1 MVAQVGVTGGWH
13 RGWHRWVA
21 QVGDTGG
28 RHRWVAQVGG
38 TGGWHRWAAQ
48 VGGTGGWHR
57 WVAQVGGTGALLRSG
72 MGRRGKAGLTEDQP
86 GLSAAAASASS
97 SAPIGLPHATLAAD
111 LQLHGDTAHA
121 RTHLGEEHLSLVRSS
136 LLKSCI
142 AATLQ
147 LQSCKIRLR
156 AAPAHCLSSSRAA
169 CAAVLQ
175 CRMIVCDGSSTRLGP
190 APHRPIGLIQK
201 HVTAQ
206 PARCSSKLGP
216 SDDSFPESSQ
226 TPDDTFSGDKLGETQ
241 ADSPIGKLSNPNESN
256 SKGRQPD
263 DSSDASVSKYLA
275 KEPEPEANP
284 SDESDE
290 PSSRPSSLS
299 DRAKERLQR
308 IEEAAAAAKSGS
320 DPFKGM
326 VAVAAQRLQDYF
338 DKTSLVGGAGGFGQE
353 AVGLRGE
360 EVEGDDGSGETAWQR
375 WERVF
380 GEVEEREAMLT
391 SLQFQLD
398 DLVGDE
404 DFTAA
409 AKLQAAIRAVE
420 DQDAMAAVFRELK
433 AAVAEERYGDA
444 KHLRDDAGAG
454 LVSASS
460 TCDLGGKEP
469 RLVCYQ
475 GKDHGSNEG
484 KQFIDCLKDIVRCQG
499 KDEEDCIWGG
509 GRAWTRVGS
518 ADPFGRLV
526 HVSQQHGKLLAKSY
540 TAKQLSVAGQGIPIF
555 EVYVARNAANP
566 KRYDRQ
572 SHPPLL
578 PLPPLPPSLPPPL
591 PLPPLPPL
599 PPSSLPPGADDSL
612 SRVLDFFRERLPD
625 VKLRVFP
632 VVSPADVGSARRV
645 IVGILVSVTA
655 ATAAAAAAAAA
666 AEENQAGTKIQV
678 GWTEKEAVEGRGGVG
693 GGQGEGGAERS
704 DGEEGSED
712 AEGRQGIAVR
722 VVVGGV
728 FPGDGAG
735 ESVSKV
741 PARIE
746 WRGKDAFVLTVEDSE
761 GDGDAASSSSGS
773 TGTSATDPEASQSP
787 SSSPSSSSQSAAVA
801 AAVSE
806 RLASAAT
813 RAAANLMPEDVAKQ
827 LWGVDRFS
835 GPVRP
840 FPTISPLSCIL
851 SSLLHSS
858 IFLPFVNSDVRIIRP
873 ASALC
878 GSHHHHPH
886 GQEVFKDKDVAQL
899 IYALCMLYLFPLYP
913 LSPILPSPSP
923 SSCQEVFK
931 DKDVAQLIRTAVQHV
946 QRRRYTLP
954 RTTAFTR
961 IHAAD
966 ASTDPF
972 AGLYV
977 GAYGPYTSEA
987 IQVRRRFGTWEEPE
1001 GEEQESQAGKAGE
1014 RVGGRKRQGERAL
1027 VPPFEYVEG
1036 VKLTGDFNVPAGKV
1050 SFRAKIGRHWQ
1061 MPFRGVYP
1069 DELGVVARYPGQGQ
1083 LAEPGFRNPRWVDG
1097 ELLVFDG
1104 K

>member
-1 MVAQVGVTGGWH
+1 
-13 RGWHRWVA
+13 
-21 QVGDTGG
+21 
-28 RHRWVAQVGG
+28 
-38 TGGWHRWAAQ
+38 
-48 VGGTGGWHR
+48 
-57 WVAQVGGTGALLRSG
+57 
-72 MGRRGKAGLTEDQP
+72 
-86 GLSAAAASASS
+86 
-97 SAPIGLPHATLAAD
+97 
-111 LQLHGDTAHA
+111 
-121 RTHLGEEHLSLVRSS
+121 
-136 LLKSCI
+136 
-142 AATLQ
+142 
-147 LQSCKIRLR
+147 
-156 AAPAHCLSSSRAA
+156 
-169 CAAVLQ
+169 
-175 CRMIVCDGSSTRLGP
+175 
-190 APHRPIGLIQK
+190 
-201 HVTAQ
+201 
-206 PARCSSKLGP
+206 
-216 SDDSFPESSQ
+216 
-226 TPDDTFSGDKLGETQ
+226 
-241 ADSPIGKLSNPNESN
+241 
-256 SKGRQPD
+256 
-263 DSSDASVSKYLA
+263 
-275 KEPEPEANP
+275 
-284 SDESDE
+284 
-290 PSSRPSSLS
+290 
-299 DRAKERLQR
+299 
-308 IEEAAAAAKSGS
+308 
-320 DPFKGM
+320 M

-454 LVSASS
+454 LVGWWAG
-460 TCDLGGKEP
+460 L
-469 RLVCYQ
+469 
-475 GKDHGSNEG
+475 
-484 KQFIDCLKDIVRCQG
+484 
-499 KDEEDCIWGG
+499 DES
-509 GRAWTRVGS
+509 GS

-572 SHPPLL
+572 AVYLHHETATMQAKGASTTTTNP
-578 PLPPLPPSLPPPL
+578 PPSTSASNSSSASDAAPSSSSPSSSTSASAPSTPPSSVQRVQDAVSFSWGKKQTAEEGKVGDPGTGAGAGEKGGISSQSPADPASGQASPSPVPPTPPPS
-591 PLPPLPPL
+591 PSAASFPPSSPSSASSASS

-632 VVSPADVGSARRV
+632 VVSPADVAAPDGSGAAGTADIPRIVEDVVKRIARDRE
-645 IVGILVSVTA
+645 S
-655 ATAAAAAAAAA
+655 AAAAAAGEAAA
-666 AEENQAGTKIQV
+666 SAAAGEGAKEGGSGSDSDAGDGVEV
-678 GWTEKEAVEGRGGVG
+678 GEGLKRADGSDDASEGIVPGRGDTSEGESRVQGPSSVTPEADGGVSEAVEVGEAAAQSVQSAGAGTGAGSRVGGADDPRRASQLPERDLRRLRAFRERNGMLGEGSGDSRNSSASDSSNSSSSSSSSSRGESGRNEDSGGLDREGSSGGRGGVG

-773 TGTSATDPEASQSP
+773 TGTSATDPAASQSP

-835 GPVRP
+835 GP
-840 FPTISPLSCIL
+840 
-851 SSLLHSS
+851 
-858 IFLPFVNSDVRIIRP
+858 
-873 ASALC
+873 
-878 GSHHHHPH
+878 
-886 GQEVFKDKDVAQL
+886 
-899 IYALCMLYLFPLYP
+899 
-913 LSPILPSPSP
+913 
-923 SSCQEVFK
+923 EVFK

-1050 SFRAKIGRHWQ
+1050 SFRAKIRRHWQ

-1083 LAEPGFRNPRWVDG
+1083 LAEPGFKNPRWVDG

-1104 K
+1104 KGSRHTNGAELGFVFSLPERHFLILFNRLKLQA

>member
-1 MVAQVGVTGGWH
+1 MSQH
-13 RGWHRWVA
+13 S
-21 QVGDTGG
+21 
-28 RHRWVAQVGG
+28 
-38 TGGWHRWAAQ
+38 
-48 VGGTGGWHR
+48 
-57 WVAQVGGTGALLRSG
+57 L
-72 MGRRGKAGLTEDQP
+72 
-86 GLSAAAASASS
+86 
-97 SAPIGLPHATLAAD
+97 LAA
-111 LQLHGDTAHA
+111 
-121 RTHLGEEHLSLVRSS
+121 R
-136 LLKSCI
+136 
-142 AATLQ
+142 
-147 LQSCKIRLR
+147 
-156 AAPAHCLSSSRAA
+156 
-169 CAAVLQ
+169 
-175 CRMIVCDGSSTRLGP
+175 
-190 APHRPIGLIQK
+190 
-201 HVTAQ
+201 
-206 PARCSSKLGP
+206 SKLGP

-299 DRAKERLQR
+299 EPRQGALATDRRSSRCRE
-308 IEEAAAAAKSGS
+308 SGS

-499 KDEEDCIWGG
+499 KDEEDCMWGG
-509 GRAWTRVGS
+509 GRGLDESGS

-572 SHPPLL
+572 AVYLHHETATMQAKGASTTTTNP
-578 PLPPLPPSLPPPL
+578 PPSTSASNSSSASDAAPSSSSPSSSTSASAPSTSPSSVQRVQDAVSFSWGKKQTAEEGKVGGPGTGAGAGEKGGISSQSPADPASGQTSPSPVPPTPPPS
-591 PLPPLPPL
+591 PSAASFPPSSPSSASSASS

-632 VVSPADVGSARRV
+632 VVSPADVAAPD
-645 IVGILVSVTA
+645 VSGA
-655 ATAAAAAAAAA
+655 
-666 AEENQAGTKIQV
+666 AGTADIPRI
-678 GWTEKEAVEGRGGVG
+678 VEDVVNRIARDREGGVG

-787 SSSPSSSSQSAAVA
+787 SSSPSSSSQ
-801 AAVSE
+801 VS
-806 RLASAAT
+806 S
-813 RAAANLMPEDVAKQ
+813 
-827 LWGVDRFS
+827 GGGS

-1069 DELGVVARYPGQGQ
+1069 DELGV
-1083 LAEPGFRNPRWVDG
+1083 EPTTN
-1097 ELLVFDG
+1097 
-1104 K
+1104 